1 MNQSRMNQ
9 SRMKWTL
16 TFLALSAALSLSAED
31 SISLT
36 VRGKTQVLARLDRG
50 PGVQN
55 VTVLFLPGDG
65 GWRGAAITMASAVA
79 SWGYETYGFDT
90 RKYLET
96 FSQNGLTLSRTQMG
110 DDLRSLVGELPGGA
124 HRPVIIVGW
133 SQGAAMAVA
142 AASGYPAH
150 GRIKGIITLGLPES
164 AVLGWDW
171 RATLALIARREPNQP
186 TFAVKPLLPSL
197 TPVPLWMIH
206 GAHDEYTSPEVERAL
221 FQSAS
226 EPKRYAE
233 VPDADHRFG
242 GHEDELH
249 RSLKAGLAWIA
260 PN

>member
-1 MNQSRMNQ
+1 MR
-9 SRMKWTL
+9 L
-16 TFLALSAALSLSAED
+16 PLVCLALLASLPLAADE
-31 SISLT
+31 SIALT

-65 GWRGAAITMASAVA
+65 GWRGAAIPMAATMA
-79 SWGYETYGFDT
+79 SWGYQTYGFDT
-90 RKYLET
+90 KKYLEM
-96 FSQNGLTLSRTQMG
+96 FSQSGLKLSRIQMAQ
-110 DDLRSLVGELPGGA
+110 DLRALIGELPGGA
-124 HRPVIIVGW
+124 SGPVVIVGW

-142 AASGYPAH
+142 AVSGYPAH
-150 GRIKGIITLGLPES
+150 ARIKGIITLGLPES

-171 RATLALIARREPNQP
+171 RATLAIIARREPNQP
-186 TFAVKPLLPSL
+186 TFAVKPLLPSV

-206 GAHDEYTSPEVERAL
+206 GARDEYTSPEVERAL

-242 GHEDELH
+242 GHEAELH